1 MELFDSHAH
10 LCDEA
15 FDDDREEVLQK
26 CLKAG
31 VKYIAEIGYSEE
43 TSKKALEFANNHENV
58 YAVVGAHPDECN
70 MDIDLSYIKDLAK
83 NEKVVAI
90 GEIGLDYHYDN
101 TNKENQKKYF
111 IEQIKIANEL
121 NLPVAI
127 HSRDADMDMLEILKH
142 NKINA
147 GFIMHCFSSSVEIA
161 KEIIKLD
168 GYISISG
175 TVTFKNAR
183 NIVEVAKI
191 ISEDRLLIETD
202 CPYLAPVPYRGERN
216 DSSYVKETAE
226 KIAEIRNK
234 TIEEIA
240 EKTKKNAMRIYNIE
254 A

>member
-10 LCDEA
+10 LCDKA
-15 FDDDREEVLQK
+15 FSNDREEVVQK
-26 CLKAG
+26 CFDAG
-31 VKYIAEIGYSEE
+31 VKYIAEIGYSLD
-43 TSKKALEFANNHENV
+43 TSKAAVEFAQKYENIF
-58 YAVVGAHPDECN
+58 AVVGAHPEECN
-70 MDIDLSYIKDLAK
+70 AEIDLSYIKDLAK
-83 NEKVVAI
+83 NKKVVAI

-111 IEQIKIANEL
+111 IEQINIANEL
-121 NLPVAI
+121 NLPIAI

-168 GYISISG
+168 GYISLSG

-191 ISEDRLLIETD
+191 IPEDRLLIETD

-216 DSSYVKETAE
+216 DSSYIIKTAE

-234 TIEEIA
+234 RVEEIA
-240 EKTKKNAMRIYNIE
+240 KTTMDNAMRIYNIK

>member
-15 FDDDREEVLQK
+15 FSDDREEIVQK
-26 CLKAG
+26 CFEAG

-43 TSKKALEFANNHENV
+43 TSEKAVEFASKYENIF
-58 YAVVGAHPDECN
+58 AVVGAHPDECN
-70 MDIDLSYIKDLAK
+70 DDIDLSYIKKIAK
-83 NEKVVAI
+83 NKKVVAI

-101 TNKENQKKYF
+101 TNKEKQKKYF
-111 IEQIKIANEL
+111 VEQIQIANEL
-121 NLPVAI
+121 NLPIAI

-147 GFIMHCFSSSVEIA
+147 GFIMHCFSSSVEIG

-175 TVTFKNAR
+175 TVTFKNAK
-183 NIVEVAKI
+183 NILEVAKI
-191 ISEDRLLIETD
+191 VPEDRLLIETD

-216 DSSYVKETAE
+216 DSSYVIKTAE
-226 KIAEIRNK
+226 KIAEIRSETVEK
-234 TIEEIA
+234 IA
-240 EKTKKNAMRIYNIE
+240 EITKKNAMRIYNIKV
-254 A
+254 

>member
-15 FDDDREEVLQK
+15 FSNDREDVVQK
-26 CLKAG
+26 CFEAG
-31 VKYIAEIGYSEE
+31 IKYITEIGYSYD
-43 TSKKALEFANNHENV
+43 TSKKAVELAKRYETIF
-58 YAVVGAHPDECN
+58 AVVGAHPDECN
-70 MDIDLSYIKDLAK
+70 TDIDLSYIKRLAID
-83 NEKVVAI
+83 EKVVAI

-101 TNKENQKKYF
+101 TNKEKQKKYF

-121 NLPVAI
+121 NLPVVI

-175 TVTFKNAR
+175 TVTFKNAK
-183 NIVEVAKI
+183 NVVEVVKI
-191 ISEDRLLIETD
+191 VPKDRLLIETD

-216 DSSYVKETAE
+216 DSSYVIKTAE
-226 KIAEIRNK
+226 KIAEIRNE

-240 EKTKKNAMRIYNIE
+240 ETTKKNAMRIYNIE